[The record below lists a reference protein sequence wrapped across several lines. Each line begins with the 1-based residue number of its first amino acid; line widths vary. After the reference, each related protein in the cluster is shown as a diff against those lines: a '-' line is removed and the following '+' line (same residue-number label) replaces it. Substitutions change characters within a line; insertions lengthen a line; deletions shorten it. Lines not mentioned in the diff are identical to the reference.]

1 MNCSTSIS
9 QVEKSHLATGKERE
23 NVHQKVKK
31 GRLDKAADTFK
42 TYVVLKVQNVR
53 STTIDRRGSDPCW
66 EQDFMFEIGA
76 DAKGFIIELW
86 KKGLLWDSIL
96 GVLWIPLATVE
107 HATDEGPG
115 TWWTLH
121 SEVIKKGSDIQ
132 GTKTPT
138 SHEILLD
145 VYFALPFEVPA
156 VKRAVSFPADTHRDV
171 GGRGWHG
178 GARRSHRGARDGLL
192 AAGSG
197 LSVQESQLRRNKDQA
212 DGGNFAKARWAR
224 AIQKGSRRQPSVAS
238 SAWAQR
244 SGCTLLPYES
254 VVPVCH

>member
-1 MNCSTSIS
+1 
-9 QVEKSHLATGKERE
+9 
-23 NVHQKVKK
+23 
-31 GRLDKAADTFK
+31 
-42 TYVVLKVQNVR
+42 
-53 STTIDRRGSDPCW
+53 
-66 EQDFMFEIGA
+66 EIGA

-145 VYFALPFEVPA
+145 VYFALPF
-156 VKRAVSFPADTHRDV
+156 DTHKDV
-171 GGRGWHG
+171 DGRGWHG
-178 GARRSHRGARDGLL
+178 GTRRSHQGTRDGLM

-197 LSVQESQLRRNKDQA
+197 LSIQESQLRRNKDQA

-224 AIQKGSRRQPSVAS
+224 AIQKERLRIQTSSGFAEVA
-238 SAWAQR
+238 Q
-244 SGCTLLPYES
+244 
-254 VVPVCH
+254 